1 MICLVIGGA
10 KSGKSM
16 YAQNLSKELENKGSN
31 LYYVATMS
39 PYDEDDLKRIE
50 NHLKEREGYGFQTIE
65 VQRNIDNIINKIE
78 KNDTLLIDSL
88 TSLVTNEMFVL
99 NEFNENI
106 QNNIIMGLKNISKNA
121 LNLVMVSDY
130 ISSDSIT
137 YDSYTENFRKEI
149 GLVNRN
155 VAIFCDVVIECV
167 FNNIII
173 HKGKDI
179 LESYR
184 ISNAN

>member
-16 YAQNLSKELENKGSN
+16 YAQNLSKELENKDSN

-106 QNNIIMGLKNISKNA
+106 QNNIIMSLKNISKNGNIWRI
-121 LNLVMVSDY
+121 LNQQFKGFCRNNSNVCNIFHTGHFDHTRVS
-130 ISSDSIT
+130 
-137 YDSYTENFRKEI
+137 KE
-149 GLVNRN
+149 
-155 VAIFCDVVIECV
+155 ECP
-167 FNNIII
+167 I
-173 HKGKDI
+173 
-179 LESYR
+179 
-184 ISNAN
+184 